1 MSASPLRITGGSFC
15 PNDLKALSKNIR
27 CDEASVFITGAANC
41 TVLWSME
48 GATQCQQS
56 GSTGWGCCIP
66 IDNFFPCTGISSCE
80 LEICDV
86 KEVALQSFRAMYFF
100 VSAQRICRRT
110 RLQCRWRIPDKLRAL
125 NRTLSRMSG
134 IWLTS
139 C

>member
-1 MSASPLRITGGSFC
+1 
-15 PNDLKALSKNIR
+15 
-27 CDEASVFITGAANC
+27 
-41 TVLWSME
+41 ME

-56 GSTGWGCCIP
+56 GSTGWGCCIL

-110 RLQCRWRIPDKLRAL
+110 RLQCRWRISDKLRAL